1 MEALKKKLEEKKR
14 AMAVEKEGG
23 GKYRRRG
30 DLEKEKQEQQLAA
43 DQALAPAPATNGN
56 GNGSANGS
64 TAAPA
69 VAPLQAPPT
78 GARQPRLPRAEVIKR
93 LRAFHQPVT
102 LFGETDLEREIR
114 MEKLSA
120 ETEASAEFEGQRNDM
135 AEEIER
141 LGEADKHEK
150 KKENV
155 YLDVTIPPGHQEPQN
170 DGDYIIW
177 RLQNWTRLW
186 EADLEEQ
193 GDSFLK
199 KTAQGKMAIAIF
211 KQTQKAMLPLYRSLQ
226 TGSAPADVVHSIRE
240 IINSIV
246 EREYLKANDAY
257 LRLAIGNAPWPMGVT
272 MVGIHER
279 SAREKI
285 FSNSVAHILNDET
298 QRKYIQGL
306 KRIMTFCQRVFP
318 AAPSKCMG

>member
-1 MEALKKKLEEKKR
+1 
-14 AMAVEKEGG
+14 
-23 GKYRRRG
+23 
-30 DLEKEKQEQQLAA
+30 LEKEKYEQQQAA
-43 DQALAPAPATNGN
+43 DALAPAPATNGN
-56 GNGSANGS
+56 GNANGS
-64 TAAPA
+64 PAAPA
-69 VAPLQAPPT
+69 AVPQQAPPVE
-78 GARQPRLPRAEVIKR
+78 ARQPRLPKAEVIKR

-120 ETEASAEFEGQRNDM
+120 ETEASAEFDGQRNDM

-141 LGEADKHEK
+141 LGDKQEK

-155 YLDVTIPPGHQEPQN
+155 YLDVTIPPGQEEPQK

-186 EADLEEQ
+186 EAELEAQ
-193 GDSFLK
+193 GDSLK

-211 KQTQKAMLPLYRSLQ
+211 MQTQKAMLPLYRSLKQ
-226 TGSAPADVVHSIRE
+226 GSAPADVVHSIRE

-318 AAPSKCMG
+318 ADPSKCMG